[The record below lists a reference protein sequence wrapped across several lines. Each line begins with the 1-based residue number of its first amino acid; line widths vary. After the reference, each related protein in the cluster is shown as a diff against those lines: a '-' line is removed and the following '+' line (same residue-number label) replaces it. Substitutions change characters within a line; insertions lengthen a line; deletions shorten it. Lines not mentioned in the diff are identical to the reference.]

1 MTPTKGE
8 RTREHIVATV
18 APIFNQRGYAGTSL
32 DDVMTAS
39 GLKKGGIYRHFESK
53 DELAL
58 SAFDHAVILHG
69 ARIREY
75 VATATTAEQRLN
87 AIAHAVASIAE
98 HPPVP
103 GGCPLLN
110 TAIECDDGAGPVY
123 TQLRA
128 RTRTAM
134 SRLIEFTRRVVA
146 DGSAAGEFR
155 PDVDADAEARA
166 LIGSLEGAL
175 MLSKLYGDPSYVR
188 AAADRAEV
196 HANSLVA
203 PGARRKRS

>member
-8 RTREHIVATV
+8 RTRERIVATV

-69 ARIREY
+69 ERLREY
-75 VATATTAEQRLN
+75 VIAATTAEERLSGLAR
-87 AIAHAVASIAE
+87 AIASIAE
-98 HPPVP
+98 NPPVP

-110 TAIECDDGAGPVY
+110 TAIECDDGSGAVY

-128 RTRTAM
+128 RTRKAM
-134 SRLIEFTRRVVA
+134 SRLIDFARRIVT
-146 DGSAAGEFR
+146 DGVAAGELR
-155 PDVDADAEARA
+155 ADLDADAEARS

-188 AAADRAEV
+188 AAADRAES
-196 HANSLVA
+196 HAKSLVA